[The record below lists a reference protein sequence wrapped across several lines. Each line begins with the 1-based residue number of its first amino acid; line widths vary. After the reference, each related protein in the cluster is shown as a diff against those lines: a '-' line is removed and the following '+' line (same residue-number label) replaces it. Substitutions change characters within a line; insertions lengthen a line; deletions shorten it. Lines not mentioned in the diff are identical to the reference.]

1 MKRLIAYTSLIILS
15 INKLYAFD
23 LFDPERGKEPPP
35 PPPVV
40 AEPPKP
46 KEEPPPPVN
55 PFATPL
61 KPPPVQKDFV
71 LRGTSRIGNSY
82 KVILQPPDGKPP
94 FIQDWVPEKVNKVKG
109 YEDFILLKVESR
121 QVTVAYPEESC
132 LKDNPQVGVKCSSD
146 KKIATLKLTAR
157 DAIPVATPPAEPTT
171 PPPNPFALAAAA
183 AMAANNATP
192 EELAKREEEIA
203 KRREIYQNFQR
214 QVIKDE
220 DVPPG
225 MRVVR
230 TPFGDRL
237 VPDNG
242 NETEPPPVKRNQG
255 RR

>member
-1 MKRLIAYTSLIILS
+1 MKQLIAYTSLLVLS
-15 INKLYAFD
+15 MNNVYAFD
-23 LFDPERGKEPPP
+23 LFDPERGKAP

-40 AEPPKP
+40 VEQPKP
-46 KEEPPPPVN
+46 IEAPKPPPIN
-55 PFATPL
+55 PFAAPP
-61 KPPPVQKDFV
+61 KPPPVQRDFE
-71 LRGTSRIGNSY
+71 LRGISRIGTTY
-82 KVILQPPDGKPP
+82 KVILQPPDGKPVV
-94 FIQDWVPEKVNKVKG
+94 IQDWKPQAVNKIKG
-109 YEDFILLKVESR
+109 FEDFILLGVESR
-121 QVTVAYPEESC
+121 QVTISYPEESC
-132 LKDNPQVGVKCSSD
+132 LKANPQVGVKCSAD
-146 KKIATLKLTAR
+146 KKVATLELKSR
-157 DAIPVATPPAEPTT
+157 NAIPVTAPPPSQPVS
-171 PPPNPFALAAAA
+171 PPPNPFALAAAT
-183 AMAANNATP
+183 ANNATP

-242 NETEPPPVKRNQG
+242 EPNAPPVKRNQT